1 MTSVFCFVIFVFM
14 SICTLFLKLWRFVCP
29 FCMVPS
35 LFLEDLDACL
45 RPVMYSLHYQLE
57 CTTNFLSIYID
68 CIFLLNFFWN
78 DVFVKGL
85 SITRIV
91 VRYDTVV

>member
-1 MTSVFCFVIFVFM
+1 MPQTV
-14 SICTLFLKLWRFVCP
+14 
-29 FCMVPS
+29 
-35 LFLEDLDACL
+35 
-45 RPVMYSLHYQLE
+45 RPVMCSLHYQLE
-57 CTTNFLSIYID
+57 CTTNFLSIDID

-91 VRYDTVV
+91 VRYDTVVSTVSSDCHDLNPCPCQFVLSVF